1 MPPTSIQP
9 LLEELLLARG
19 PGGQEDE
26 VREICLRELGKHC
39 DEVVVD
45 EAGNIR
51 GLIKASD
58 ESSQAQPIRVMA
70 HLDEIA
76 MIVKK
81 TRPDGNLEVVA
92 LGGAQPI
99 CFGVCPVDI
108 LGDNQCLPGVLSYGS
123 MHNTGGSAQGRDVL
137 SGAVQWSDVHVIT
150 RCSQEELTA
159 AGVRPGVRVVLSRHW
174 RQPFQVKDTVAA
186 HFLDDRA
193 PLAAVITTAQQL
205 KNKRHALKQDVWFVC
220 TTLEE
225 ESNAGALYA
234 AARVPGD
241 TTIAVEVGPVLE
253 EYGTVLSADPII
265 NTGDQKGYYTR
276 SVVDALVKAAQRS
289 GYHPQ
294 VALLVDF
301 ASDASAIM
309 SAGVAARAGC
319 IAIPTENTHG
329 FEMVLHEGIVAC
341 AATLTEYLLDP
352 LG

>member
-1 MPPTSIQP
+1 MPSMEIQP
-9 LLEELLLARG
+9 LLEQLLLARG

-26 VREICLRELGKHC
+26 VREICLRELSQYC
-39 DEVVVD
+39 DEASVD
-45 EAGNIR
+45 EAGNVR
-51 GLIKASD
+51 GLIKARGG
-58 ESSQAQPIRVMA
+58 SSQAQPIRVMA

-81 TRPDGNLEVVA
+81 VRDDGNLEVVA

-99 CFGVCPVDI
+99 CFGVCPVEI
-108 LGDNQCLPGVLSYGS
+108 MGDSDCLPGVLSYGS
-123 MHNTGGSAQGRDVL
+123 MHNSGGSTQGRDVL
-137 SGAVQWSDVHVIT
+137 SGAVKWSDVHVVT
-150 RCSQEELTA
+150 RRSPQALAE
-159 AGVRPGVRVVLSRHW
+159 AGVRPGVRVVLSQHW
-174 RQPFQVKDTVAA
+174 RQPFLVNDAVAA

-193 PLAAVITTAQQL
+193 PLAAVIAAAKQIRNRRQEL
-205 KNKRHALKQDVWFVC
+205 QQDVWFVC

-234 AARVPGD
+234 ASRVPGD
-241 TTIAVEVGPVLE
+241 TTVAVEVGPVLD

-276 SVVDALVKAAQRS
+276 SVVDALIKAAQRS

-301 ASDASAIM
+301 ASDASAVM
-309 SAGVAARAGC
+309 SSGVAARAGC

-329 FEMVLHEGIVAC
+329 FEMVLNEGIVAC
-341 AATLTEYLLDP
+341 AATLTEYLLYP
-352 LG
+352 TQ